1 MSKKWNILKRI
12 SAGLLV
18 FALLLMLP
26 VQPVLAKDP
35 GESTGYDY
43 DESDQERVHV
53 IVTVSN
59 DGIPIKG
66 YDDDATTLAHVD
78 IDIPWFSLEP
88 YGLERFNRY
97 HANPGDGTYKD
108 QELIHRP
115 TALHLYIYLLE
126 RYFMGVPESECGK
139 GAAELVIGETDAT
152 DYHDSVLDMYG
163 KEAYD
168 TFYVDNQT
176 TISYKILNITGSP
189 TSLYMQQFWGHDE
202 NLMYYRNHMYP
213 YMRERWGSTADYV
226 LLSDNDTIDLAMF
239 SNWSFWTYGE
249 FMSFEHDTYTCTA
262 GEKLTGKTLKYAT
275 KAVSDGGTDSFEVID
290 GSKLKEYVV
299 LDKNRNLTRK
309 TFASN
314 ADGTWSVTFDEPG
327 TYYIV
332 GMDKKAGT
340 KDAAVAPPN
349 AKVVVE
355 PAAVLGDVNQD
366 GSIDQKDASM
376 VREIA
381 NGMQTAGEETL
392 KLADVNSDGQV
403 DVLDAAILY
412 GYAAGKLKELPG
424 KLAE

>member
-126 RYFMGVPESECGK
+126 RYFMGVPESKCGK

-381 NGMQTAGEETL
+381 NGTQTAGEEIQ

>member
-26 VQPVLAKDP
+26 VQPVLAKNP

-66 YDDDATTLAHVD
+66 YDDDETTLAHVD

-88 YGLERFNRY
+88 YGLEQFDRY
-97 HANPGDGTYKD
+97 HANSEDGTYKD

-152 DYHDSVLDMYG
+152 DYYDSVLDMYG
-163 KEAYD
+163 KKAYD
-168 TFYVDNQT
+168 TSHESNKT
-176 TISYKILNITGSP
+176 TISYKILDITGSP

-213 YMRERWGSTADYV
+213 YMREAWGSTADYV

-239 SNWSFWTYGE
+239 SNWSFWTSGE
-249 FMSFEHDTYTCTA
+249 FMCFEQDAYTCKA
-262 GEKLTGKTLKYAT
+262 GEALTGKTLKYAT
-275 KAVSDGGTDSFEVID
+275 KSVADGGTDSFEVID
-290 GSKLKEYVV
+290 GEKLKEYVV
-299 LDKNRNLTRK
+299 LDENRNLTRK

-349 AKVVVE
+349 AKVVVK
-355 PAAVLGDVNQD
+355 PAAALGDVNQD

-381 NGMQTAGEETL
+381 NGTQTVGEEIL

-424 KLAE
+424 KLTE